1 MKQTY
6 TAVYCQTDGR
16 WVGWVEELPGVNA
29 RGKTRLSM
37 MAELR
42 AALQKMLSRNRRK
55 ARALAGRAAKKKTF
69 RV

>member
-16 WVGWVEELPGVNA
+16 WVGWVEEVPGVNA
-29 RGKTRLSM
+29 RGKSRVAM
-37 MAELR
+37 MTELR
-42 AALQKMLSRNRRK
+42 AALQTKLSRNRRK
-55 ARALAGRAAKKKTF
+55 ARSLAGRSAKKETF

>member
-16 WVGWVEELPGVNA
+16 WVGWVEEVPGVNA
-29 RGKTRLSM
+29 RGKTRLGM
-37 MAELR
+37 MKDLR
-42 AALQKMLSRNRRK
+42 ASLQKMISRNRRK
-55 ARALAGRAAKKKTF
+55 ARALAGRAAQKKTF